1 MAAEARAMLDALM
14 GSDRN
19 AAIPKSGHNNLQ
31 RKKKSCYDH
40 DICPLYC
47 AWGIDVYELFTNTK
61 SDLGPNPS
69 VVQDDAREEWLTL
82 PDHEKDRLGYE
93 MMLHR
98 KLGELVRSC
107 DRIVNRNKEKLRVEI
122 AKAAKARGAA
132 GRTIDPATDV
142 DEGMLLEAAEVMADL
157 ELREEEVS
165 EMLQTLMSLDG
176 EWKELWGKL
185 KELEKGP
192 DVKLEAKSDANASDE
207 PVDGEKDAGA
217 KKSGEEVKIEEAA
230 TSATSDVGA
239 GAGVNASKNDSTEGQ
254 GEGQENEG
262 EKNNNDNN
270 IDNEKDKQKNKEDNE
285 KSKQIQINELKSKLY
300 KLSAQQQKII
310 SSLSILTSQTIV
322 PLRDNL
328 QNLSKQLYY
337 VKTDTS
343 SDKTVCEVSGNF
355 MSSRDAEERIA
366 AHYAGKQYVG
376 WKMVRDKFRE
386 LNKKYSHGRMGGN
399 GGYHGGGGGPRGGG
413 GYGGRGG
420 GGYGYGHGNN
430 YGNNHGQNRHH
441 GPPGHG
447 GPSPQYGRQYDRD
460 RRRERSRSR
469 DRDGSSSRSRHHRR
483 RSPSP
488 PRWKR
493 DRGYGGRR

>member
-1 MAAEARAMLDALM
+1 MEHLSFPITFESMAAEARAMLDALM

-19 AAIPKSGHNNLQ
+19 AAIPESGHNNLQ
-31 RKKKSCYDH
+31 RKKKSCYDR

-47 AWGIDVYELFTNTK
+47 AWGVDVYELFTNTK

-69 VVQDDAREEWLTL
+69 VVQDDGREEWLTL
-82 PDHEKDRLGYE
+82 PDHEKDRLGYD

-142 DEGMLLEAAEVMADL
+142 DEGVLLEAAEVMADL

-165 EMLQTLMSLDG
+165 EMLQTLMSLDW
-176 EWKELWGKL
+176 EWKNLWKKL
-185 KELEKGP
+185 KELEQIP
-192 DVKLEAKSDANASDE
+192 ESKLDIADEPVNDKKDAGEEKAGGKIDSSTSDANADE
-207 PVDGEKDAGA
+207 EF
-217 KKSGEEVKIEEAA
+217 
-230 TSATSDVGA
+230 
-239 GAGVNASKNDSTEGQ
+239 STKVQ
-254 GEGQENEG
+254 DNEHDKEQDKG
-262 EKNNNDNN
+262 EKNNSDNDTKNET
-270 IDNEKDKQKNKEDNE
+270 EKDDQSKQEDNS
-285 KSKQIQINELKSKLY
+285 KSKEIQIKELKSKLY
-300 KLSAQQQKII
+300 ALSAQQQKII
-310 SSLSILTSQTIV
+310 SSVSILTSQTIV

-328 QNLSKQLYY
+328 QNLNKQLYY

-399 GGYHGGGGGPRGGG
+399 GGGYQGGGGQRGGG
-413 GYGGRGG
+413 SGYSGRGR
-420 GGYGYGHGNN
+420 GGYGYGNN
-430 YGNNHGQNRHH
+430 YGNGHQHMGGGH
-441 GPPGHG
+441 GPPPQGYG
-447 GPSPQYGRQYDRD
+447 GPPQYGRD

-469 DRDGSSSRSRHHRR
+469 DRDGSSSRSRHNRR

>member
-31 RKKKSCYDH
+31 RTKKSCYDR

-47 AWGIDVYELFTNTK
+47 AWGVDVYELFTNTK

-69 VVQDDAREEWLTL
+69 VVRDDARDEWLGL

-93 MMLHR
+93 VMLHR
-98 KLGELVRSC
+98 KLGELVRNC

-142 DEGMLLEAAEVMADL
+142 DEGMLAEAAEVMADL

-165 EMLQTLMSLDG
+165 RMLQTLMDLDG
-176 EWKELWGKL
+176 EWKGHWDTL
-185 KELEKGP
+185 KALERGSKPNPAQDP
-192 DVKLEAKSDANASDE
+192 DSAGIEGAEDKEAKA
-207 PVDGEKDAGA
+207 
-217 KKSGEEVKIEEAA
+217 EE
-230 TSATSDVGA
+230 TNT
-239 GAGVNASKNDSTEGQ
+239 STES
-254 GEGQENEG
+254 ENKSSSKENESENKG
-262 EKNNNDNN
+262 EKNDNDAKVKG
-270 IDNEKDKQKNKEDNE
+270 EEEEDKQNSIEAQSQKEKVDE
-285 KSKQIQINELKSKLY
+285 KSEEIQIKELKSKLY
-300 KLSAQQQKII
+300 KISAQQQKII

-328 QNLSKQLYY
+328 QNLTKQLHY

-386 LNKKYSHGRMGGN
+386 LNKKYSHGRPMGG
-399 GGYHGGGGGPRGGG
+399 GGGFYGGGGGPRGGG
-413 GYGGRGG
+413 GGYGGRGGRGG
-420 GGYGYGHGNN
+420 GGYGY
-430 YGNNHGQNRHH
+430 NNHGYGINRQPMGGGH
-441 GPPGHG
+441 GPPPPGYG
-447 GPSPQYGRQYDRD
+447 GAPSQYGRNND

-469 DRDGSSSRSRHHRR
+469 DRDGSASSRSRHHRR